1 MVRNNSF
8 VNIDWITG
16 SLYLGLVIIGWLM
29 IYAVGY
35 EENATSLIDLKSN
48 AGKQGL
54 FIIASFITIFICF
67 LIDGKFWETFFVLV
81 YSLSL
86 ILLVAV
92 LVFGSTI
99 KGATSWFNLG
109 GFSLQP
115 SEFAKFGTALAV
127 SGYLSRYTTSLSKPK
142 MVFAVLGLFMVP
154 AALILLQ
161 PDAGSAMVFLSFF
174 IVLFRAGLNP
184 LIYIYAISA
193 ATLMVLGLVYNPV
206 LIVIGLL
213 IFSNV
218 FLLFNLK
225 RQLGWTVLV
234 GISSLVT
241 LILAFLNNPWPA
253 FGIQVVL
260 YIVTAYNVIQARKAP
275 LVTQLSG
282 IILIGGLLASFAN
295 YGFNNVLESH
305 QQSRINVWLQPS
317 KCDPKGALYN
327 VIQSKLTIGSGGLRG
342 KGFLQGEMTK
352 LDYVPEQSTD
362 FIFCTIGEEQGFIG
376 VLGIIGIFFILLWRI
391 INLAERQRSSFS
403 RYFAYSLASI
413 LFLHIFINIGM
424 TMGLVPIIGIP
435 LPFISKGGSS
445 ILGFSL
451 MMGVMLKLDSVRD
464 GR

>member
-1 MVRNNSF
+1 MARNNSF

-35 EENATSLIDLKSN
+35 DENATSILDLDSN
-48 AGKQGL
+48 AGKQAI
-54 FIIASFITIFICF
+54 FILASFVIIFICF
-67 LIDGKFWETFFVLV
+67 LIDGKFWETFFFLV
-81 YSLSL
+81 YSFS
-86 ILLVAV
+86 ILLLIAV
-92 LVFGSTI
+92 LIFGSTI

-142 MVFAVLGLFMVP
+142 MVFAVMGLFLVP
-154 AALILLQ
+154 PVLILLQ
-161 PDAGSAMVFLSFF
+161 PDAGSAMVFLAFF

-184 LIYIYAISA
+184 LIYVYALSA

-206 LIVIGLL
+206 LILIGLL

-218 FLLFNLK
+218 FLLFNIK
-225 RQLGWTVLV
+225 RRLGWSLLV

-241 LILAFLNNPWPA
+241 LILAFLDNPWPA
-253 FGIQVVL
+253 FGIQALL
-260 YIVTAYNVIQARKAP
+260 YIITAYNVIQARKSP
-275 LVTQLSG
+275 LVTQLTG
-282 IILIGGLLASFAN
+282 IILIGGFLAVFAN
-295 YGFNNVLESH
+295 YAFNNILESH

-327 VIQSKLTIGSGGLRG
+327 VIQSKLTIGSGGLKG

-352 LDYVPEQSTD
+352 LDYVPEQATD

-376 VLGIIGIFFILLWRI
+376 VLGVIGIFFILLWRI

-403 RYFAYSLASI
+403 KYFAYSVASI
-413 LFLHIFINIGM
+413 LFIHIFINIGM

-451 MMGVMLKLDSVRD
+451 LIGVMLKLDSVRD

>member
-1 MVRNNSF
+1 MAKKNSLI
-8 VNIDWITG
+8 NIDWITG

-35 EENATSLIDLKSN
+35 DEETSGFFNLRTN
-48 AGKQGL
+48 AGKQAI
-54 FIIASFITIFICF
+54 FILASFITIFICF

-86 ILLVAV
+86 LLLVGV
-92 LVFGSTI
+92 LVFGTTI

-142 MVFAVLGLFMVP
+142 MVFVVTGLFLLP
-154 AALILLQ
+154 AGLILLQ

-184 LIYIYAISA
+184 LIYIYGISA
-193 ATLMVLGLVYNPV
+193 ATLMILGLVYNPV
-206 LIVIGLL
+206 LILIGLL

-218 FLLFNLK
+218 FLLFNIK
-225 RQLGWTVLV
+225 RRLGWSLLV
-234 GISSLVT
+234 GLSSLVT
-241 LILAFLNNPWPA
+241 LILALLNNSWPA
-253 FGIQVVL
+253 LGIQVVL
-260 YIVTAYNVIQARKAP
+260 YIITAYTVIQARKRP
-275 LVTQLSG
+275 LVTQLTG
-282 IILIGGLLASFAN
+282 IILIGSFLAVFAN
-295 YGFNNVLESH
+295 YAFNNVLESH
-305 QQSRINVWLQPS
+305 QQDRINVWLQPS

-352 LDYVPEQSTD
+352 LDYVPEQATD

-391 INLAERQRSSFS
+391 INLAERQRSAFS
-403 RYFAYSLASI
+403 RYFAYSVASI
-413 LFLHIFINIGM
+413 LFIHIFINIGM
-424 TMGLVPIIGIP
+424 TMGLTPIIGIP

-451 MMGVMLKLDSVRD
+451 LIGVMLKLDSVRD